1 MMHPAAPGT
10 PEPAPSPTGA
20 IRRLFREGREVLEEL
35 ASRRTLTLGLW
46 RNQTRARYAG
56 SAAGALWAVISPL
69 ALIVVYTIIFSA
81 LLKSRIPGIPAGFGG
96 YGFFVFAGTL
106 PWLLV
111 SQTVSQ
117 APSSLLD
124 HGASLRRFLIP
135 PTVVPG
141 VVVLTALTD
150 VAVAGCLFAAILTP
164 LGLLAPLRLP
174 VLLPA
179 VACLALAAFGL
190 ALAASAL
197 NLYGRDVSHG
207 IAAFLPFWFFASPIA
222 YPLQALPDWLQHV
235 LLANPLN
242 GYVELF
248 RWCLL
253 AGPFPAPGALT
264 WSLACSLA
272 VFLAGAHVFQQTR
285 EDFVDL
291 L

>member
-1 MMHPAAPGT
+1 M
-10 PEPAPSPTGA
+10 
-20 IRRLFREGREVLEEL
+20 LEEL
-35 ASRRTLTLGLW
+35 ASRRTLTVGLW
-46 RNQTRARYAG
+46 RNQARARYAG
-56 SAAGALWAVISPL
+56 SAAGALWAIISPL

-81 LLKSRIPGIPAGFGG
+81 LLKSRIPGIPEGFGG

-141 VVVLTALTD
+141 VVVMTALTD
-150 VAVAGCLFAAILTP
+150 VAVAACLFAAILAP

-174 VLLPA
+174 VLVLA
-179 VACLALAAFGL
+179 VAGLALAAFGL

-222 YPLQALPDWLQHV
+222 YPLQALPVWLQHV
-235 LLANPLN
+235 LHANPLN

-248 RWCLL
+248 RWGLL
-253 AGPFPAPGALT
+253 GGAFPATGDLT
-264 WSLACSLA
+264 WSVACSLA